1 MVSEQIRQEANVIVG
16 YARVSSAGQSLEVQ
30 QDLLLAEDCNKIF
43 SEKQSGT
50 STLGREALTAALDY
64 VREGDTFVVTRLDR
78 LARSVVDLHQ
88 IIERLSAKGCGLRVT
103 QQTGIDTT
111 TSAGKL
117 TLAVLAAVAE
127 FETEIRKERQ
137 RDGIARAK
145 ERGVYKGRTSTI
157 NAGQVRELHAAG
169 TRPVDIARELRVSR
183 ASVYRYLTSSAP

>member
-1 MVSEQIRQEANVIVG
+1 MIVG

-30 QDLLLAEDCNKIF
+30 QELLSAAGCNKLF

-50 STLGREALTAALDY
+50 STRGREALAAALDF

-88 IIERLSAKGCGLRVT
+88 MIERLAAKGCGLRVT
-103 QQTGIDTT
+103 QQAGIDTT

-137 RDGIARAK
+137 RDGILSAK
-145 ERGVYKGRTSTI
+145 ERGIYKGRKATI
-157 NAGQVRELHAAG
+157 DADRVRDLHASG
-169 TRPVDIARELRVSR
+169 VRPVDIARELRVSR
-183 ASVYRYLTSSAP
+183 ASVYRYLTISSSVV

>member
-1 MVSEQIRQEANVIVG
+1 MIVG

-30 QDLLLAEDCNKIF
+30 EERLTEAGCDKVF

-50 STLGREALTAALDY
+50 STKAREALAAALDF

-88 IIERLSAKGCGLRVT
+88 IIERLGAKECGFRVV
-103 QQTGIDTT
+103 QQAGIDTT
-111 TSAGKL
+111 TSTGKL

-145 ERGVYKGRTSTI
+145 ERGVYKGRRATI
-157 NAGQVRELHAAG
+157 NVQRVRELRASG
-169 TRPVDIARELRVSR
+169 MRPVDIAQELNINR
-183 ASVYRYLTSSAP
+183 ASVYRCLRER